1 MINRAYP
8 LQPVINGSATDTI
21 VRPSRRDTINFCRII
36 RGWKTPRPGHLW
48 PYSLSLSLSF
58 SLSLSIYLSI
68 CLSIYLS
75 IYLFIYLT
83 LSCSLSLSLSLSLI
97 HISSLPLV
105 WPVTAPPMRVH
116 RITPSKLLYQRRC
129 REFKRRIC
137 SRRDAESNPLQTK
150 GRAQNGMLLG
160 FMDGWIHDTNCC
172 KRSRYW
178 IVKCIVSCFAAL
190 KFLFWLSFFFFFL
203 LSPFQP

>member
-48 PYSLSLSLSF
+48 PYSLSLSF
-58 SLSLSIYLSI
+58 SLSLSIYLSL

-83 LSCSLSLSLSLSLI
+83 LSCSLSLSLSLWFTFRRF
-97 HISSLPLV
+97 PLYDQSPLHLCAFIESR
-105 WPVTAPPMRVH
+105 PVNCFTSGVVANSNDVSVLVVTLKV
-116 RITPSKLLYQRRC
+116 TPSRRRGGHRTEC
-129 REFKRRIC
+129 
-137 SRRDAESNPLQTK
+137 
-150 GRAQNGMLLG
+150 
-160 FMDGWIHDTNCC
+160 
-172 KRSRYW
+172 Y
-178 IVKCIVSCFAAL
+178 
-190 KFLFWLSFFFFFL
+190 
-203 LSPFQP
+203 